1 MAIRGRNLSASAQ
14 MFVKGLLGSATA
26 GSSGAQMVSGL
37 ICAAV
42 RSSIQVLEMGI
53 TVAKGTAGT
62 ANNTTTTATTSDLA
76 IYYRKPGG
84 APVKLAGMVFPS
96 GTAVGTE
103 FTTRDATLAFEAA
116 YDHPAKRVFPKGTII
131 GIEWDGDANGNTGA
145 ADLLVAYAYAP
156 DFGAE
161 PA

>member
-1 MAIRGRNLSASAQ
+1 

-84 APVKLAGMVFPS
+84 APVKLAGMVFH
-96 GTAVGTE
+96 A
-103 FTTRDATLAFEAA
+103 L
-116 YDHPAKRVFPKGTII
+116 
-131 GIEWDGDANGNTGA
+131 
-145 ADLLVAYAYAP
+145 
-156 DFGAE
+156 
-161 PA
+161 